1 MSVLYEKIL
10 KCYPG
15 KPILFYCLTNNI
27 SVTQQ
32 KSQFNT
38 GVATNTENSKWCS
51 QQMVQVGLCTL
62 LMMLN
67 KSALFTLIPK
77 DKQLVAKEQIFMLV
91 LKNYFF
97 PLDCLSYWSS
107 LEKAIIFIF
116 NSDRKCSCYQL
127 YFSAEVFKPRT
138 DK

>member
-38 GVATNTENSKWCS
+38 GVATQDNTGQHYWFSSTWWQTQFQTLVCHKQGNKKIKARKRY
-51 QQMVQVGLCTL
+51 QQRIQKTANGAGWTL
-62 LMMLN
+62 YSTN
-67 KSALFTLIPK
+67 DA
-77 DKQLVAKEQIFMLV
+77 Q
-91 LKNYFF
+91 
-97 PLDCLSYWSS
+97 
-107 LEKAIIFIF
+107 
-116 NSDRKCSCYQL
+116 
-127 YFSAEVFKPRT
+127 
-138 DK
+138 